1 MSVTNFRRLILPIL
15 LLALVLMSGLMTAC
29 DNGQTPEPETT
40 SAAIEDVTTAPTT
53 TSNEETTAPAES
65 PTEPEASSAE
75 AEDTS
80 TEPNETTEEEVTT
93 EAVTDVMNG
102 EVLDAPLATAFTV
115 SNVFSNDMV
124 VQRGEHIRVW
134 GWADESQN
142 GKKVCGE
149 FKGVTAEALIEN
161 GEWVLTFGMR
171 LPASAEMGH
180 SMRIYADGAEYV
192 FENVLVGD
200 VYFVMGQSNTEY
212 NVSTNISVNGGT
224 IDESLPIRLHYDS
237 AGLYDESYYPAAGT
251 AEEAREIVGS
261 SRWELPT
268 AANAGRFSAIGY
280 CFATEMLK
288 ASDGTIPV
296 GLIQFSLS
304 GRPLGSFLPNEVA
317 EAFKADKWDDSL
329 GYYVCEALGN
339 HHARY
344 IYNCF
349 INPFEG
355 YAMAGMIWYQGESDC
370 VWNSAKDY
378 NDRFA
383 ALVEH
388 LRSQQNLVNRN
399 FPVYVMEFPTI
410 YDGSFDYGMIRS
422 IMGNIPNVVPNS
434 YFIASSD
441 LSTNVTA
448 ESHWQ
453 LHPHIKHLQAK
464 RLATLV
470 QSLNGLSNKTLD
482 EVSGPRLVSAVWG
495 EDKKTVILTYE
506 NVGEGLMTCDGSDI
520 VKGFGLAR
528 SNYLLITGKTVEA
541 RITAPNQITVTA
553 PISIQAVTYNANASY
568 FYGTTLNLC
577 NSYGQ
582 IAPAVSMVVTEA
594 E

>member
-1 MSVTNFRRLILPIL
+1 MNTSIFRRLALPL
-15 LLALVLMSGLMTAC
+15 LILALILSLGLMTAC
-29 DNGQTPEPETT
+29 DNGKTPDSE
-40 SAAIEDVTTAPTT
+40 SASSAIEEATTETPVPDESSSEA
-53 TSNEETTAPAES
+53 ETTAPAPEES
-65 PTEPEASSAE
+65 TTEPEE
-75 AEDTS
+75 TT
-80 TEPNETTEEEVTT
+80 TEPEESTTEG
-93 EAVTDVMNG
+93 VTDVMNG

-161 GEWVLTFGMR
+161 GAWELTFGMR

-180 SMRIYADGAEYV
+180 SMRIYADGMEHV

-200 VYFVMGQSNTEY
+200 VYFVMGQSNTDY
-212 NVSTNISVNGGT
+212 NVSTNMSVNGGT
-224 IDESLPIRLHYDS
+224 IDESLPIRLHYDC

-251 AEEAREIVGS
+251 AEEAYEIVGS

-268 AANAGRFSAIGY
+268 SGNAGRFTALGY
-280 CFATEMLK
+280 YFATEMAA
-288 ASDGTIPV
+288 ASEGTVPV
-296 GLIQFSLS
+296 GVIQFSLS

-317 EAFKADKWDDSL
+317 EAFKADKWNDDL

-349 INPFEG
+349 INPFER
-355 YAMAGMIWYQGESDC
+355 YAIAGMIWYQGESDC

-388 LRSQQNLVNRN
+388 LRSQQNLVNRD

-422 IMGNIPNVVPNS
+422 VMGNIPNVVPNS

-441 LSTNVTA
+441 LSADANA

-470 QSLNGLSNKTLD
+470 QSLIGLSDKTLD
-482 EVSGPRLVSAVWG
+482 EVYGPRLVSAVWG

-506 NVGEGLMTCDGSDI
+506 NVGEGLMTCDGSDV

-541 RITAPNQITVTA
+541 RITAPNQITITA
-553 PISIQAVTYNANASY
+553 PISIQSVTYNADASY
-568 FYGTTLNLC
+568 FYGTSLNLC

-582 IAPAVSMVVTEA
+582 IAPAINMIVTEA